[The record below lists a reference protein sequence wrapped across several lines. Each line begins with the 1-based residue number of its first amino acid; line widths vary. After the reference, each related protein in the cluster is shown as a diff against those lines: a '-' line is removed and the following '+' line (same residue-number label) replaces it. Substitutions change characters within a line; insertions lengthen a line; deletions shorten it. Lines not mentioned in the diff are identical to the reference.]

1 MAASFFLGL
10 AYTLRTGG
18 HVRVSLVAEQLP
30 PNAACL
36 LDIVATLVAI
46 WFSAFIIYA
55 MAQFALASYAGCS
68 VSFTATSTPPAT
80 PQSVVPLG
88 VVLPHLQLAVPS
100 LLLEVVRTPPAPT

>member
-30 PNAACL
+30 PKAAWL

-46 WFSAFIIYA
+46 WFSAFISYA
-55 MAQFALASYAGCS
+55 MVQFAWASYAGGS
-68 VSFTATSTPPAT
+68 VSFTATATPLAI
-80 PQSVVPLG
+80 PQSVVALG
-88 VVLPHLQLAVPS
+88 EIGRASCRARGCQYV
-100 LLLEVVRTPPAPT
+100 